1 MRTITC
7 EICGKQELRH
17 DQAFARFCRD
27 CAYKRNLELTRQA
40 YHTNKFG
47 RKAKQYHCKVCGC
60 PIAPRHQYCDECRAE
75 RYRTYQ
81 REYKRRIRAKE

>member
-27 CAYKRNLELTRQA
+27 CAYKRNIARTKESYYRRLNSEVQE
-40 YHTNKFG
+40 
-47 RKAKQYHCKVCGC
+47 YHCKVCGC
-60 PIAPRHQYCDECRAE
+60 VIGQKRQYCDECRAE
-75 RYRTYQ
+75 HYRTYQ
-81 REYKRRIRAKE
+81 REYKRRIRAKK